1 MGNPDPY
8 RHGIRIANNSAGFI
22 LAARESLSAFQ
33 LYGKTSSNIKQ
44 SMDILSKHSQYQSIG
59 TENRDFDCSYDYH
72 GDLRA
77 RDGSLFSTVFDLVQR
92 RRYRSFLSTDHSGSL
107 DVSHL
112 DDLEF
117 DQD

>member
-1 MGNPDPY
+1 MNREIYEVNYLVYPKCRRSY
-8 RHGIRIANNSAGFI
+8 FFEKIGISIVPMTVMVI
-22 LAARESLSAFQ
+22 L
-33 LYGKTSSNIKQ
+33 GP
-44 SMDILSKHSQYQSIG
+44 
-59 TENRDFDCSYDYH
+59 
-72 GDLRA
+72 